1 MKSTSIV
8 LPLVARDYPKAIL
21 TSSSNDDDSSDD
33 KQIIAELRREV
44 ALLKE
49 RLSFYTQTEELSED
63 LQGGDVLETPDEDDK
78 LAQRRELIQ
87 AEIDNLSMDN
97 LFLIYG
103 KESTWHSLTSFDA
116 KLYATALVQRCS
128 QEKVAPNS
136 LWNLFI

>member
-21 TSSSNDDDSSDD
+21 ASSSNDDDSSDD
-33 KQIIAELRREV
+33 KQIIAELRREI

-49 RLSFYTQTEELSED
+49 RLSFYTQTEELPED

-87 AEIDNLSMDN
+87 AEVDNLSIDN
-97 LFLIYG
+97 LFLIYNN
-103 KESTWHSLTSFDA
+103 ESTWHSLNSFDA
-116 KLYATALVQRCS
+116 KLYATALVQRCA